1 MQAKKKLQRAN
12 GRKSGQKKGR
22 DPVRMCVFCKRR
34 YSKGQLM
41 RFVAVNGEIKK
52 DERARLPGRG
62 AYCCQGKRCLEFL
75 KTKKGEGAL
84 KRALRI

>member
-1 MQAKKKLQRAN
+1 
-12 GRKSGQKKGR
+12 
-22 DPVRMCVFCKRR
+22 
-34 YSKGQLM
+34 M

-62 AYCCQGKRCLEFL
+62 VYCCQGKRCLEFL